1 MYYLG
6 IHPILCKYFEN
17 TDTNTIIKELLS
29 LSKTESDFFLKFCE
43 LCIRSK
49 DYPHGSSIYINNQP
63 SIEIDMLKQAI
74 DKTCKEHV
82 DSLTF
87 LMRFLHLHREFYPYI
102 DTVPYIDQE
111 SDDYCTDDVKENPHP
126 KEKRDLVD
134 FSKTSNY
141 ILPMAFLGSVYVL
154 SKKE

>member
-1 MYYLG
+1 
-6 IHPILCKYFEN
+6 
-17 TDTNTIIKELLS
+17 
-29 LSKTESDFFLKFCE
+29 
-43 LCIRSK
+43 
-49 DYPHGSSIYINNQP
+49 
-63 SIEIDMLKQAI
+63 MLKQAI

-102 DTVPYIDQE
+102 DTVPYIDQ
-111 SDDYCTDDVKENPHP
+111 SLMTTVQMMLKRTLIQ
-126 KEKRDLVD
+126 KRKRDLVD

-154 SKKE
+154 SKKSKA